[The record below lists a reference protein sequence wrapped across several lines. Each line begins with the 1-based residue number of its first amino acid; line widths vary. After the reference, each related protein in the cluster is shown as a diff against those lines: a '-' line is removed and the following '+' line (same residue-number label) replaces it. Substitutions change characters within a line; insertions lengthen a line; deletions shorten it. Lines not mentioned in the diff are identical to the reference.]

1 MYSTPRRP
9 FVGSRIKSELE
20 LMGKSGLR
28 NKQEIYKAK
37 FMLSNIRSTAK
48 NLLTLEESNPK
59 RKLEG
64 EALLRRLHT
73 LGILD

>member
-1 MYSTPRRP
+1 M
-9 FVGSRIKSELE
+9 V
-20 LMGKSGLR
+20 GKSGLR
-28 NKQEIYKAK
+28 NKREIYKAR
-37 FMLSNIRSTAK
+37 FMLSKIRSTAK

-59 RKLEG
+59 RRFEG